1 MSQCGNLNRQL
12 YTTACHYQCIPIIPT
27 ILLPAAITDTA
38 GFTCG
43 CHSPTSGFYCPG
55 EAHDRINDPPGSK
68 PIIVPVGDTS
78 SSLTQVQT
86 LVTEST
92 RVETTLTLEGDDP
105 TAVNLTR
112 IRHNLA
118 KLYDVP
124 LELISLEISAGSVVI
139 NVFII
144 EGTTPELSIASL
156 LTVVSSQAEGLSQA
170 LDLDGLNVSSTPP
183 VLGRRNVT
191 TTETVTTFV
200 VADCPAGSW

>member
-1 MSQCGNLNRQL
+1 MR
-12 YTTACHYQCIPIIPT
+12 
-27 ILLPAAITDTA
+27 
-38 GFTCG
+38 
-43 CHSPTSGFYCPG
+43 HSPTSGFYCPG
-55 EAHDRINDPPGSK
+55 AAHDRVNNPPGSK

-78 SSLTQVQT
+78 SSLSQVQT
-86 LVTEST
+86 VVTEST

-112 IRHNLA
+112 IRHSLA

-124 LELISLEISAGSVVI
+124 IELISLEISAGSVVI
-139 NVFII
+139 NVYII
-144 EGTTPELSIASL
+144 EGTTPELSITSL

-183 VLGRRNVT
+183 VLGRRNIT